1 MANLIAQFNITDEET
16 NTPYRSESMTINR
29 GATSI
34 EQTITTSTAQAS
46 LVFPSA
52 MTSGD
57 GAGTMMIANLDTTAD
72 NHIKWGFEDGDL
84 HFLLDPSGTGQSWS
98 LVRLES
104 TQTTLYFQAT
114 NNAPRLYVKVWEK

>member
-1 MANLIAQFNITDEET
+1 MANLTAHFTVTDDET
-16 NTPYRSESMTINR
+16 GTTYSSESMTINR
-29 GATSI
+29 GAASV
-34 EQTITTSTAQAS
+34 EHTITTSTDQES
-46 LVFPSA
+46 LVFPVP

-72 NHIKWGFEDGDL
+72 NHIKWGFEDADL

-98 LVRLES
+98 LVRLGS